1 MLTVK
6 NKPNRINFTCFVRI
20 FSQRC
25 LGGNRCWKGSG
36 GGLKKSHISN
46 WWSLYYCHPIII
58 VSPPPPCYGTPWK
71 TTPMLSCTIHFC
83 PVKFL
88 LVTHCWTYD
97 SIVIADVVFFI
108 LNSPHNVLQIN
119 HHYSYFAIE
128 NYGQKKSP
136 KQILWIKDKKFA
148 SWNNENP
155 ILEG

>member
-1 MLTVK
+1 MLGFFHRDVW
-6 NKPNRINFTCFVRI
+6 VRMVVE
-20 FSQRC
+20 
-25 LGGNRCWKGSG
+25 G

-58 VSPPPPCYGTPWK
+58 VSPLRHVTL
-71 TTPMLSCTIHFC
+71 MLSCTIHFC

-97 SIVIADVVFFI
+97 SIVFADVVFFI

-136 KQILWIKDKKFA
+136 KQILRIKEKKFA

-155 ILEG
+155 ILEGKQKKYGHKIKLT

>member
-1 MLTVK
+1 MLGFFHRDVW
-6 NKPNRINFTCFVRI
+6 VRTDVG
-20 FSQRC
+20 R
-25 LGGNRCWKGSG
+25 GV

-58 VSPPPPCYGTPWK
+58 VSPLLHVAL
-71 TTPMLSCTIHFC
+71 MLSCTIHFC

-155 ILEG
+155 ILEGKQKKCGHKIKLT